1 MMPSEYKIASAPSPV
16 FWLAAGLA
24 AAATIPYWNSVTGPW
39 LLDDIPLIARNPFV
53 QRPDWWWRLWTG
65 DYWASTGA
73 ASGLYRPLPLTTYAL
88 TWWFAGGWT
97 PIYHATNML
106 LHAVCTVLL
115 FLGLLRFAAAASA
128 VAAAAL
134 FALHPVHAEAVANI
148 AGRTELMLGAGLL
161 VSLHGAGALGDGRR
175 FAGSVLTLCGTA
187 CMVFSKETGLVLSV
201 LVMGLLIRSGLR
213 ISGAN
218 RNAAFL
224 AAAAV
229 GAVATIHLAMRV
241 AFAGTRTLLER
252 TPAAWDWLLLSLSA
266 AGKNTQLL
274 LMPWHQQAVWPLP
287 GPEGPPRI
295 FVILGVVTVVALALA
310 LALSGRF
317 GPLTRLS
324 LYVLVFA
331 ALPLLHLVP
340 NVIWVWERGLYIPVM
355 ALAGLVCSALGHVR
369 SLRTRQAL
377 VCAVALAACAGGVR
391 AAVMSRLYADD
402 LRFHEYQWRV
412 NPNDAGAALSLSESL
427 RRRGRTDEAA
437 ELRLRAYALAPFR
450 GPVVMAVSGFLL
462 EAGRTVEAVRILE
475 SAAAADLEFHTP
487 EQAAQGYQM
496 LADLADRLGLREAS
510 RAFSVRARK
519 QRPSGAGA
527 ENLP

>member
-1 MMPSEYKIASAPSPV
+1 
-16 FWLAAGLA
+16 
-24 AAATIPYWNSVTGPW
+24 

-53 QRPDWWWRLWTG
+53 QRPAWWWRLWTG

-97 PIYHATNML
+97 PAYHATNML

-115 FLGLLRFAAAASA
+115 FLGLLRFASTGTAA
-128 VAAAAL
+128 VAAAV

-161 VSLHGAGALGDGRR
+161 ASLHGVGALGDGRR
-175 FAGSVLTLCGTA
+175 VAGSVLTLGGTA

-201 LVMGLLIRSGLR
+201 LVMCLLIRGGLR
-213 ISGAN
+213 TSGAN
-218 RNAAFL
+218 RRAAFL

-229 GAVATIHLAMRV
+229 GAIAATHIAMRL
-241 AFAGTRTLLER
+241 AFAGTRSLLER
-252 TPAAWDWLLLSLSA
+252 TPNAWNWLLLSLSA
-266 AGKNTQLL
+266 AGKNAQLL
-274 LMPWHQQAVWPLP
+274 LLPWHQQAVWPLP
-287 GPEGPPRI
+287 GPEGPPMI
-295 FVILGVVTVVALALA
+295 FVALGVVTVAAVVLAVAQ
-310 LALSGRF
+310 SDRF

-324 LYVLVFA
+324 IYVIVFA
-331 ALPLLHLVP
+331 AVPLLHVLP
-340 NVIWVWERGLYIPVM
+340 NVIWVWERGLYVPVM
-355 ALAGLVCSALGHVR
+355 GLAGLVCSALGQVR
-369 SLRTRQAL
+369 SPRARQVAA
-377 VCAVALAACAGGVR
+377 CAVALAAGAGGVR
-391 AAVMSRLYADD
+391 AAVMSHLYADD
-402 LRFHEYQWRV
+402 LRFHEYQWRA

-437 ELRLRAYALAPFR
+437 ELRLGAYALAPVR

-462 EAGRTVEAVRILE
+462 EAGRTVEAARILE
-475 SAAAADLEFHTP
+475 SAAAVDLEFHTP

-510 RAFSVRARK
+510 RAFSVRARN
-519 QRPSGAGA
+519 QRSFASGA